1 MIFLKGRKR
10 DNNFAMSS
18 LFKLQ
23 LFADSAYL
31 IFGLEKKV
39 YSTQLNLLMR
49 ALFSNSPPPRNI
61 LLHSKSTGLGI

>member
-23 LFADSAYL
+23 LFADRAYL
-31 IFGLEKKV
+31 IFSMQKV
-39 YSTQLNLLMR
+39 FTVKAPNESII
-49 ALFSNSPPPRNI
+49 F
-61 LLHSKSTGLGI
+61 

>member
-39 YSTQLNLLMR
+39 YTVKPLNESII
-49 ALFSNSPPPRNI
+49 F
-61 LLHSKSTGLGI
+61 